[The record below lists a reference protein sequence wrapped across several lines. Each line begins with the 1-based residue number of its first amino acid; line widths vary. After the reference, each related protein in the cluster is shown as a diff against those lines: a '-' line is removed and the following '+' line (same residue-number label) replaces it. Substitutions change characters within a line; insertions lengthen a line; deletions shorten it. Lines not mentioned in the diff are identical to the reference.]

1 MTVGVAFCLAMLWW
15 STASSELARKRSTL
29 EELSRLPPADAVGTG
44 DATLHLGPGIPTWAR
59 VTVDDGR
66 EVLGV
71 DVSSPDDFCLK
82 VADAQALVELRDA
95 CATDPFAWGGRT
107 WIALW
112 QPVGTEDDAIVV
124 SADGEVKPSEGAVD
138 GAGEASGGGRLYVF
152 LDISD
157 YVEQIVGL
165 GAACLAAA
173 AAVLAASLA
182 IGWFAAGM
190 ALLPVAQAEA
200 RQREFVCAA
209 SHDLK
214 TPLMAV
220 TANCDV
226 LEAEAGGDPALM
238 PWIGNIRAAADDMA
252 GRIADMLTGLDR

>member
-15 STASSELARKRSTL
+15 LTASSELARKRSTL

-59 VTVDDGR
+59 VTVDDGG

-112 QPVGTEDDAIVV
+112 QPVGAEDDAIVV
-124 SADGEVKPSEGAVD
+124 SADGEVMPSEGAVD
-138 GAGEASGGGRLYVF
+138 GAGEASGVGRLYVF

-226 LEAEAGGDPALM
+226 LEAEAGGDPALT
-238 PWIGNIRAAADDMA
+238 PWIGNMRAAADDMA
-252 GRIADMLTGLDR
+252 GRIADMLAGLDR